1 MLYNS
6 KQRVQVAT
14 STILDNPNTKGRTIL
29 KDMNTPRRNEVN
41 QQKQDQRVHQK
52 QDRGTMT

>member
-6 KQRVQVAT
+6 KQRVQVTT

-52 QDRGTMT
+52 QDHGTMT